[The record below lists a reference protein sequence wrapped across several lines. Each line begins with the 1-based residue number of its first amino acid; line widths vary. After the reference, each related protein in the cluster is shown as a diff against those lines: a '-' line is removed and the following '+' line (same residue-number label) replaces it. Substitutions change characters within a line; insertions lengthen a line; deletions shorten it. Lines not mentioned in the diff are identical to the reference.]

1 MQYKSYLIEEGLDK
15 IQKNNFLFYGENIG
29 LKDEFEES
37 KREVNNLEFYECKDF
52 LEMAEIIKASKF
64 FVGNMS
70 LQYIISE
77 ALKIPRLLEASPDY
91 PVAFPVGPNAF
102 DAYHQI
108 HFEKFFRNLNN
119 S

>member
-1 MQYKSYLIEEGLDK
+1 
-15 IQKNNFLFYGENIG
+15 
-29 LKDEFEES
+29 
-37 KREVNNLEFYECKDF
+37 
-52 LEMAEIIKASKF
+52 MAEIIKASKF
-64 FVGNMS
+64 FIGNMS

-77 ALKIPRLLEASPDY
+77 ALKVPRLLEASPDY

-108 HFEKFFRNLNN
+108 HFEKFFSYLNK